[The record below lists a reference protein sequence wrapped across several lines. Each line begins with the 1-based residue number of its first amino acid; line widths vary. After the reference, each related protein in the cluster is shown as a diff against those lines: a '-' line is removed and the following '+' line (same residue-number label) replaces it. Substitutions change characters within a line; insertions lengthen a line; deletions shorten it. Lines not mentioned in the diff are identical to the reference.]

1 MILFSPWAASATQV
15 LLQQAPE
22 QGLQPRSVVDE
33 QGVLHLIYFKG
44 DPKAGDIFYVRRMPG
59 ATDFSKPLQVN
70 SRPHDAMAA
79 GSIRGGQ
86 MAIDAKG
93 RVHVAWN
100 GSAPPFRLAEGMEM
114 SYARLE
120 PGTKNFETQRTLLHG
135 PDGLDGGAT
144 VAADAQNH
152 VWVSFSVSPP
162 GNNKGEGGRAV
173 FVARSSDGGKN
184 FERERRATQDESG
197 ACGCCGMG
205 SVTDKAGNLF
215 IWYRAATGS
224 SSLDTNFLSRDS
236 SLLVSRDLGNTF
248 KRARLQ
254 GWKLDTCP
262 MSSASLLLN
271 PDGVRVAWET
281 KDQIYFSQVSNGRI
295 SMPEAAPGSGIGRKH
310 PAQAINAKGETL
322 LVWTEGTGWNRG
334 GKLVWQLY
342 GKDGKTLGGLGGGAA
357 IPAWDLPSAYAQ
369 ANGDFSVLY

>member
-22 QGLQPRSVVDE
+22 QGLQPRSVVDD

-59 ATDFSKPLQVN
+59 AADFSTPLQVN

-86 MAIDAKG
+86 MAVDAKG

-100 GSAPPFRLAEGMEM
+100 GSTPSTKVKEGMDM

-120 PGTKNFETQRTLLHG
+120 PGAKAFEKQLSLLHG
-135 PDGLDGGAT
+135 SEGLDGGAA
-144 VAADAQNH
+144 VAADAYNH
-152 VWVSFSVSPP
+152 VRVSFSISPP
-162 GNNKGEGGRAV
+162 GNHKGEAGRAV
-173 FVARSSDGGKN
+173 FVARSNAGGKT
-184 FERERRATQDESG
+184 FEKERQATQDPSG

-205 SVTDKAGNLF
+205 STFDKAGYLY
-215 IWYRAATGS
+215 IWYRAATGN
-224 SSLDTNFLSRDS
+224 TQRDS
-236 SLLVSRDLGNTF
+236 TLLVSRDLGQNF
-248 KRARLQ
+248 QRLPLQ
-254 GWKLDTCP
+254 AWNLNSCP
-262 MSSASLLLN
+262 MSSVSLLPN
-271 PDGVRVAWET
+271 ADGIRAAWET
-281 KDQIYFSQVSNGRI
+281 EGQIYFSQVTHTLLSP
-295 SMPEAAPGSGIGRKH
+295 SASKPQAAPGSGNGRKH

-342 GKDGKTLGGLGGGAA
+342 GKDGKARGGLGSGAA
-357 IPAWDLPSAYAQ
+357 FPAFDLPSVYAQ